1 MGADLHVSDMFSKEV
16 LPLRHVLGF
25 AIATAES
32 SAERERFLEGRMRFV
47 SRIIWPWNDSLLVP
61 LAALLAALDLLST
74 YVLLELSGNVHV
86 YESGLLASWALQRG
100 GFNGLYIMN
109 AAAVGMLCLIAV
121 SARLFYGRFG
131 LEGFARTAYVAVLVP
146 YVLVAFAA
154 VVGHVP

>member
-1 MGADLHVSDMFSKEV
+1 MSDMFSKEV

-32 SAERERFLEGRMRFV
+32 SAERERFLKGRMRFV

-61 LAALLAALDLLST
+61 LAALDLLST

-154 VVGHVP
+154 VVGGVTSHRVV